1 MDIGLWRTRKKTIT
15 IKLNNEKKKKEKRE
29 GRSGGGSGRK
39 RGATVAKKAE
49 ILSRESVTAIFGG
62 SGVVKINDF

>member
-1 MDIGLWRTRKKTIT
+1 MK
-15 IKLNNEKKKKEKRE
+15 KKKKEKLEGRYG
-29 GRSGGGSGRK
+29 GRSGRE